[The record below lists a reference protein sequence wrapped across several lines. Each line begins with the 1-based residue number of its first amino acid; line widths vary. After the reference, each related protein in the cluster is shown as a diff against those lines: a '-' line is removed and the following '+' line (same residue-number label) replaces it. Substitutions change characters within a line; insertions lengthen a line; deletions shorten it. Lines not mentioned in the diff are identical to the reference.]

1 MKAISKTHV
10 PALDGVRGIAIL
22 VVLVHNLSIF
32 VGKGSIADRL
42 WTVVT
47 EAGWIGVELFFVL
60 SGFLITGI
68 LLDEPARSSSEEGS
82 SPNWT
87 ASLKG
92 FYIRRSLR
100 IFPLYY
106 AFLVLYFLVAPL
118 FAPSLARPFAEV
130 KWYWVYL
137 SNWSCLWWGVL
148 PGLGHVWSLAVEEQF
163 YLVWPWL
170 VGGLSRRFF
179 LSICLSI
186 VIVAFGARLGFWAI
200 KIDDA
205 WIYCSTVTRMD
216 ALAIGALLALG
227 LRSEVWRAR
236 IASKRGRVS
245 IAVVGALLLLM
256 VKTHGMNRH
265 NPLVQIVGYLL
276 IAVASA
282 ALVAYAAWPSPPRL
296 LAHPVL
302 RFFGRYSYGIY
313 IIHAPLKHL
322 AFDTWKPTIE
332 AHLESHPVATD
343 VAFILVLTAVTIGV
357 ALVSWTVL
365 EKPCLR
371 LKERWAAR

>member
-1 MKAISKTHV
+1 MRSGGSRAHV
-10 PALDGVRGIAIL
+10 PALDGVRGVAIL

-47 EAGWIGVELFFVL
+47 EAGWVGVELFFVL

-68 LLDEPARSSSEEGS
+68 LLDDDPARGRAA
-82 SPNWT
+82 N
-87 ASLKG
+87 LKA

-106 AFLVLYFLVAPL
+106 AFLVVYFVLAPL
-118 FAPSLARPFAEV
+118 VAPSLARPFAEV

-163 YLVWPWL
+163 YMVWPWL

-200 KIDDA
+200 AIDDA
-205 WIYCSTVTRMD
+205 WIYCSTATRMD

-227 LRSEVWRAR
+227 LRSDVWRAR
-236 IASKRGRVS
+236 IAAKLRPATIVT
-245 IAVVGALLLLM
+245 VVALLLLM

-276 IAVASA
+276 IAVASGS
-282 ALVAYAAWPSPPRL
+282 LVAYAALPSPGDASRPRL

-322 AFDTWKPTIE
+322 AFDTWKPAIE
-332 AHLESHPVATD
+332 AHLARHPVATD
-343 VAFILVLTAVTIGV
+343 MAFIVVLTMVTIVV
-357 ALVSWTVL
+357 ALVSWTLL